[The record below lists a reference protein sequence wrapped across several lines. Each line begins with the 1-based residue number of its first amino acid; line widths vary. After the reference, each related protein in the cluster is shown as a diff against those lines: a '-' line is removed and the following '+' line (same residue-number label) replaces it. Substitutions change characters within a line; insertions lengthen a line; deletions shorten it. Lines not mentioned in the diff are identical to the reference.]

1 MSKYFEMLTDCQLFS
16 GISPAEIE
24 RALSCLGASVRQY
37 AKDAAILKE
46 GDPAEYIGIV
56 LSGSVRIMRTDIFG
70 NRSILAKAGPMDVFG
85 EALACADTAVM
96 PVDVVAAEE
105 TSAVLISAA
114 RIAKTCANACVFHS
128 RMIVNLLHIVA
139 SKNIM
144 MNRKLEVTSKR
155 STRDKLLT
163 YLMIQAKMA
172 GGDTFTIPF
181 DRQELADYLE
191 VDRSGLSAE
200 ISRLRRE
207 GIIENYR
214 SDFTILKGD

>member
-1 MSKYFEMLTDCQLFS
+1 MNKYFEILTECPLFTGVSPRDIESMLRCM
-16 GISPAEIE
+16 
-24 RALSCLGASVRQY
+24 GASVRQY
-37 AKDAAILKE
+37 VKDKAILSE

-70 NRSILAKAGPMDVFG
+70 NRSILAKAGPMDMFG

-96 PVDVVAAEE
+96 PVDVVAAED
-105 TSAVLISAA
+105 TTAILINAA
-114 RIAKTCANACVFHS
+114 RIARTCASACVFHS
-128 RMIVNLLHIVA
+128 RMIANLLHIVA

-144 MNRKLEVTSKR
+144 MNSKLEVTSKR

-163 YLMIQAKMA
+163 YLMIQAKTS
-172 GGDTFTIPF
+172 GSDSFTIPF

-207 GIIENYR
+207 GVIESTR
-214 SDFTILKGD
+214 SRFTILRDV

>member
-1 MSKYFEMLTDCQLFS
+1 MSKYFEILTECPLFS

-37 AKDAAILKE
+37 AKDTTILNE

-56 LSGSVRIMRTDIFG
+56 LSGSVRITRTDIFG
-70 NRSILAKAGPMDVFG
+70 NRSILAKAEPMDMFG

-114 RIAKTCANACVFHS
+114 RIARTCANACVFHS

-163 YLMIQAKMA
+163 YLMIQAKTA

-214 SDFTILKGD
+214 SDFTILKDD